1 MAWYSYD
8 PEVRR
13 IATFIAGV
21 VAGAVFSVALMWI
34 GSMLD
39 FGGDTSSSESPDS
52 PAVLGTEAADP
63 AAAEPRTRA
72 PCRSV
77 FRAQAEPLRTAAA
90 SLEGWRTHVEAMNQL
105 VAGEITLDQASD
117 YWNRT
122 RRQAADRL
130 ARYDAA
136 DRDFD
141 ARTMRCPRP
150 ADAQADTAVGAC
162 SQAVRARGAVLR
174 RADIALETWREH
186 VHHMEM
192 LRAGTMSA
200 DRATELWQQSWRAG
214 LREIQRYDAA
224 ADRASSRTC

>member
-21 VAGAVFSVALMWI
+21 LAGAVFAVALMWI

-39 FGGDTSSSESPDS
+39 FGGDTAASKAPDS
-52 PAVLGTEAADP
+52 PEVLGTEAADP
-63 AAAEPRTRA
+63 AAAEPMMRA

-77 FRAQAEPLRTAAA
+77 FRAQAEPLRTAAQ
-90 SLEGWRTHVEAMNQL
+90 SLEGWRTHVDAMNQL
-105 VAGEITLDQASD
+105 VAGEISLAQASD
-117 YWNRT
+117 YWDRT

-136 DRDFD
+136 DRAFD
-141 ARTMRCPRP
+141 ARTVRCPR
-150 ADAQADTAVGAC
+150 ASDAEADTAVVSC
-162 SQAVRARGAVLR
+162 SQAVRARTAVLR

-200 DRATELWQQSWRAG
+200 DRATQLWQQSWRAG

-224 ADRASSRTC
+224 ASRASSRSC